1 MHVKIN
7 SIKDKPG
14 FYTVVPDGPVD
25 SESHV
30 DFRSKLNPILNDKT
44 RGILLDLSAVNY
56 ISSAGLGVL
65 FSIKKIL
72 IQNNGELLFCG
83 MRPQIKK
90 LFEIVKALPKETVF
104 TNAAEADKYFYAIMN
119 EEIKKQKK
127 S

>member
-1 MHVKIN
+1 MRVKIN
-7 SIKDKPG
+7 SIKDKEG
-14 FYTVVPDGPVD
+14 FYTVIPDGPID
-25 SESHV
+25 SESHAE
-30 DFRSKLNPILNDKT
+30 FRNKINSILSKKT
-44 RGILLDLSAVNY
+44 KGILIDLSNVDY

-65 FSIKKIL
+65 FSIKKL
-72 IQNNGELLFCG
+72 LVENNGELLFCG
-83 MRPQIKK
+83 MKPQIKK